1 MKDVALG
8 PPSSCAPQKGEQEA
22 GDYKPGKKEVYN
34 QEDHEGGNED
44 RDLVH
49 PKAKQFNGLI
59 NGSREPAHR
68 GLACQTEGSGTP
80 TLKYGGDYLSKK
92 PENY

>member
-1 MKDVALG
+1 MKDIALG
-8 PPSSCAPQKGEQEA
+8 PPSSCAPQEGKQEA
-22 GDYKPGKKEVYN
+22 GDYKPGKKEIYK
-34 QEDHEGGNED
+34 QEDHEDGDKN

-59 NGSREPAHR
+59 NRAREPAH
-68 GLACQTEGSGTP
+68 GKLACQTEGSGTP

-92 PENY
+92 PKNY

>member
-1 MKDVALG
+1 MKDIPLG
-8 PPSSCAPQKGEQEA
+8 PPSSCAPQEGEQEA
-22 GDYKPGKKEVYN
+22 GDYEPGKKEVYN

-44 RDLVH
+44 CNLVH
-49 PKAKQFNGLI
+49 PKAKQLDGLI
-59 NGSREPAHR
+59 DRPWETAHPE
-68 GLACQTEGSGTP
+68 LACQTEGSGTP